1 MIKAVFLDYTG
12 TIIEEGG
19 PDGMEM
25 LKRCY
30 RNSDM
35 ESMEAMLA
43 YWWKLIKNFE
53 AVSYKDSYI
62 TEDEIVDR
70 ALEECARKIYIS
82 KRILRSC
89 TGFASGF
96 GCMRRHFPIRQ
107 SSLKNAGYPSM

>member
-35 ESMEAMLA
+35 ESMEACLLYTSDA
-43 YWWKLIKNFE
+43 
-53 AVSYKDSYI
+53 A
-62 TEDEIVDR
+62 DEGLV
-70 ALEECARKIYIS
+70 
-82 KRILRSC
+82 
-89 TGFASGF
+89 
-96 GCMRRHFPIRQ
+96 
-107 SSLKNAGYPSM
+107 

>member
-70 ALEECARKIYIS
+70 HWRSVPGKYIS

-107 SSLKNAGYPSM
+107 SSLKNAGCPSM

>member
-62 TEDEIVDR
+62 TEQR
-70 ALEECARKIYIS
+70 PFLCGGRHAGQGPAPCRYH
-82 KRILRSC
+82 LR
-89 TGFASGF
+89 
-96 GCMRRHFPIRQ
+96 
-107 SSLKNAGYPSM
+107 GYGEGI